1 MYKLAFVFI
10 ILVCACSFENSN
22 LTADTNSSLTNQ
34 KSQQYFRDTTFK
46 DTLVD
51 SIAIYKR
58 RQDSV
63 FVNLNLCDVQ
73 KYNSKIKVDLKY
85 RTTDNFFKVKYYKYL
100 DRAFLNNEVAMKLA
114 ACQNY
119 LTELDSNLYL
129 LIYDAVRPVDIQKKM
144 WRALDSIPPKRRGR
158 FVSSGRNLGMHNMGL
173 AVDITICDS
182 QGIPLDMG
190 ANFDDIREIAY
201 PSKESYYLGTGEL
214 TQEHINNRKLLRKV
228 MTSQGFW
235 NLSTEWW
242 HFTIGRHKDA
252 VKMYPA
258 LYFEPGFEK

>member
-1 MYKLAFVFI
+1 MFRIAFVF
-10 ILVCACSFENSN
+10 LTLLCACSVENTD
-22 LTADTNSSLTNQ
+22 LTADMNAHPANQ
-34 KSQQYFRDTTFK
+34 KSLISVK
-46 DTLVD
+46 DATLNNTVED
-51 SIAIYKR
+51 SVEIYKKI
-58 RQDSV
+58 QDSV
-63 FVNLNLCDVQ
+63 FESLKFSDVQ
-73 KYNSKIKVDLKY
+73 KYNPKIKVDLKY
-85 RTTDNFFKVKYYKYL
+85 RTSENFFKVQLYSRL
-100 DRAFLNNEVAMKLA
+100 DRAFLNDDVAQKLG

-119 LTELDSNLYL
+119 LTEIDSNLFL
-129 LIYDAVRPVDIQKKM
+129 LVYDAARPVNVQKKM
-144 WRALDSIPPKRRGR
+144 WKALDSIPPKRRGR

-173 AVDITICDS
+173 AVDITICNA

-214 TQEHINNRKLLRKV
+214 TQEHIENRKLLRKV

-242 HFTIGRHKDA
+242 HFTIGRHENA
-252 VKMYPA
+252 VKIYPA